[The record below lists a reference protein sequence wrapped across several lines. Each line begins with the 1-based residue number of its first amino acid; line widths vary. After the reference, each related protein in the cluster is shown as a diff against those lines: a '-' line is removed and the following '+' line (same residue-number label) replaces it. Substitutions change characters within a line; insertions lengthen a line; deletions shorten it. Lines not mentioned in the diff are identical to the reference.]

1 MSSKCSR
8 CLKLSSLLEP
18 ISFCQFSVKHQV
30 CVGNIIAK
38 NAIWDFLYLYLLK
51 SEVSNIAIIVKDTI
65 VIIIQ
70 NSLSILLNLFRP
82 STRGLYITVND
93 LRNVYIS
100 KKSKTFNC
108 CEFFYVICEYADI
121 FLSVKFVHAIRYRF
135 CLYIYCER
143 FVKTHYTA
151 MSIRCRRLAK
161 SCQRRPHT
169 TVVSVSGFN

>member
-38 NAIWDFLYLYLLK
+38 NVIWDFLYLYRLK

-65 VIIIQ
+65 VIITQ

-135 CLYIYCER
+135 CLYILRKVCQNALYGDEYKVQTSC
-143 FVKTHYTA
+143 KKLSATA
-151 MSIRCRRLAK
+151 AYNCCFRLWL
-161 SCQRRPHT
+161 
-169 TVVSVSGFN
+169 